1 MGKDCITVSSSII
14 TNVPLVSRKHR
25 GYVMT
30 RSICKISGDPYIP
43 SYHEPKTF
51 PKQTRGPVL
60 DTVAKV
66 LPETATSVTRGSE
79 WSTGFS
85 TSDLA
90 LCWWASERHDGSS
103 TWGPLTLV
111 KLLDWDL
118 GSLLWSFPYLA
129 GVGVLRNEPVYGRF
143 LFLSF
148 CSNKNQNENFN
159 KVFKN
164 VWHTGLCQTPKVSM
178 THLHNGI
185 HIFETT
191 WIDTQ

>member
-1 MGKDCITVSSSII
+1 
-14 TNVPLVSRKHR
+14 
-25 GYVMT
+25 MT

-43 SYHEPKTF
+43 SYHEPKTS

-90 LCWWASERHDGSS
+90 LCWWASGRHDGSS
-103 TWGPLTLV
+103 TWGPLTSV

-143 LFLSF
+143 LFLSLSLSVQIKTKVKILTKF
-148 CSNKNQNENFN
+148 SKMCDILVYVKHQKLAWLICIMAYTYLKLPELIHNKGS
-159 KVFKN
+159 KC
-164 VWHTGLCQTPKVSM
+164 LLVSIY
-178 THLHNGI
+178 L
-185 HIFETT
+185 FSL
-191 WIDTQ
+191 